1 MENDHSRTA
10 AAAES
15 TEKKKNRKMQDLPL
29 RTAVAVVLI
38 AILLC
43 VIWFGGWIEAIVLG
57 LFTAVAIYEMRNIFR
72 KKGLSP
78 FVLPLTVMGLS
89 MFIILYKFGLL
100 YTFAL
105 AVLAFLAVVI
115 ERIMNHKRTND
126 DLVASLM
133 LFVYPIIGLTSL
145 ALCGFE
151 KDSLSRVALFCC
163 FAGPIMADNAAYLVG
178 SLIGKHKL
186 CPSISPHK
194 TIEGALAGLIG
205 GALGGVLAYFVQKLW
220 GFDVEMWKLIL
231 VCFIGGGIGQF
242 GDLLSSTFKR
252 WAGVKDFGTIF
263 PGHGGVMDRIDSELT
278 AAPLVFLFFS
288 MFVF

>member
-1 MENDHSRTA
+1 MENVQSRSA
-10 AAAES
+10 SSAEA
-15 TEKKKNRKMQDLPL
+15 TEKKKNRKMQDLPV

-38 AILLC
+38 ALLLC
-43 VIWFGGWIEAIVLG
+43 VIWFGGWVEAIVLG
-57 LFTAVAIYEMRNIFR
+57 LFAAVGVYEMRNIFR
-72 KKGLSP
+72 KRGLRP
-78 FVLPLTVMGLS
+78 FVLPQVIMGLC
-89 MFIILYKFGLL
+89 MFIILFKFGLL

-105 AVLAFLAVVI
+105 AVTAFLAVVI
-115 ERIMNHKRTND
+115 ERIMNPKRTND

-133 LFVYPIIGLTSL
+133 LFVYPAIGLISL

-151 KDSLSRVALFCC
+151 KDSLSRLALFCC

-178 SLIGKHKL
+178 SAIGKHKL
-186 CPSISPHK
+186 CPSISPNK
-194 TIEGALAGLIG
+194 TIEGAVAGLIG

-252 WAGVKDFGTIF
+252 WAGVKDFGNIF
-263 PGHGGVMDRIDSELT
+263 PGHGGVMDRIDSYLT
-278 AAPLVFLFFS
+278 AAPVVFLFFS
-288 MFVF
+288 MFIF